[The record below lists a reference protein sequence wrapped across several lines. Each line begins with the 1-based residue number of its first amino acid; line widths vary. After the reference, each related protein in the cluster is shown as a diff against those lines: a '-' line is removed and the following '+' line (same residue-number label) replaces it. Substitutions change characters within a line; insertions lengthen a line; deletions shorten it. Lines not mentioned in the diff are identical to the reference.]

1 MPARLTLISHAA
13 TISQRHATFP
23 STSHEEPLEDKEVT
37 KLSALNWQPPVAR
50 QVLTAPELRTRQTA
64 EALHLVATPANELRD
79 CNYGSWQ
86 GRSLSDLQSD
96 EPEAVI
102 AWLTDPTF
110 NSNGGEAITDLILRV
125 AKWLEALQN
134 TGHTIAV
141 THPAIIRAAILHTL
155 NAPPQSFW
163 RIDVAPLTLTDLRHN
178 GRAWTLRTAS
188 IPLTKHD
195 SYKDE

>member
-1 MPARLTLISHAA
+1 VPARITLISHAA
-13 TISQRHATFP
+13 TLAQRHAAFP
-23 STSHEEPLEDKEVT
+23 STSREEPIEDGERT

-50 QVLTAPELRTRQTA
+50 QILVAPELRTRQTA

-86 GRSLSDLQSD
+86 GRSLSDLQSE
-96 EPEAVI
+96 EPVAVI

-110 NSNGGEAITDLILRV
+110 NSNGGEAITDLLLRI
-125 AKWLEALQN
+125 ANWLETLHN

-155 NAPPQSFW
+155 NAPPPSFW
-163 RIDVAPLTLTDLRHN
+163 RIDIAPLTLTDLRHN

-188 IPLTKHD
+188 TPLAKHD
-195 SYKDE
+195 AHEAE